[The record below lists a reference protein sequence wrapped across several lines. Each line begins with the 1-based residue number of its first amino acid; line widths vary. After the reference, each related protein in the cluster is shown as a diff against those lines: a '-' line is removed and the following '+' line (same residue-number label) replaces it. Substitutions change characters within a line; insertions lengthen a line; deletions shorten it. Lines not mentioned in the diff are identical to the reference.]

1 MARFVRQNYVKALYR
16 KLHPDLFHTD
26 ATKRSTNEKGWQNL
40 NHLIECSASLARH
53 QPINLP
59 LGDMP
64 LKFFVLRK
72 DIDEQE
78 EDPICVNINIPKAL
92 GKRDGSSFAKFSPA
106 AHMNV
111 IINTAIIQLCDLAE
125 IPVDALDR
133 QSVMSSPDA
142 PHQPRGGLTSQ
153 LGAPIPLTLRQELLR
168 ELREDSVRG
177 VTYETKPPDE
187 STGHT
192 HQPSEA
198 RRIKERAAW
207 VIQTLKSDHKL
218 IMHPSLRPHE
228 IEFASQNLARYILE
242 MLKMPPKQWLN
253 LTLIVGKTYDATHV
267 ADGFLSVPY
276 NFDPK
281 KFAALLEQNHGL
293 IMESSTRSWE

>member
-133 QSVMSSPDA
+133 QSV
-142 PHQPRGGLTSQ
+142 
-153 LGAPIPLTLRQELLR
+153 
-168 ELREDSVRG
+168 
-177 VTYETKPPDE
+177 TYETKPPDE